1 MTLTNPRPA
10 APPKA
15 VSHPRKTAF
24 PVPPPPEPASRF
36 TATATAT
43 GGSDDS
49 LLTAA
54 PSPRPDLAHDHGLQT
69 QPIPLTDPFLAHSER
84 ICALIWAGMGRSSLR
99 RRR

>member
-36 TATATAT
+36 TATAT

-54 PSPRPDLAHDHGLQT
+54 PSPRPDLAHDHGLR
-69 QPIPLTDPFLAHSER
+69 LS
-84 ICALIWAGMGRSSLR
+84 RSR
-99 RRR
+99 